1 MLKVVEEFKDK
12 GVAFL
17 VVYTREPH
25 AGQKFMGYD
34 FSDKEQTKTHD
45 ERVENAK
52 ELIDKHGE
60 ARTILI
66 DEFGDK
72 SVQKTVGGG
81 RPNSLVVVDKDG
93 NVALWQGWSNA
104 EQLRTKLAEMT
115 SAAGAAGASAPSSD
129 GNDDGE
135 ESGSTETGSTE
146 TGD

>member
-60 ARTILI
+60 TRTILI

-72 SVQKTVGGG
+72 SVQKTIGGG

-93 NVALWQGWSNA
+93 KVALWQGWSNPA
-104 EQLRTKLAEMT
+104 ELRKKLEEMT
-115 SAAGAAGASAPSSD
+115 APKPAEDPPAGEADATAGNNQEGGSEKA
-129 GNDDGE
+129 DD
-135 ESGSTETGSTE
+135 
-146 TGD
+146 